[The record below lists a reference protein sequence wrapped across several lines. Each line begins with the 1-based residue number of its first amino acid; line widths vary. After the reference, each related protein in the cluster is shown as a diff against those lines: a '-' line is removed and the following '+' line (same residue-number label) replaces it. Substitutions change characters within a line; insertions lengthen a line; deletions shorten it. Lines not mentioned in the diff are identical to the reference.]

1 MMHRTRLFVLAA
13 AVAIGLTAVAG
24 GGTLR
29 AQSPEPNV
37 FVDPSLK
44 LDVTGANASALANE
58 RVSIAVRL
66 AGPSVSQQLAA
77 SQQPTA
83 KGGVT
88 PLAAPALTLMRAE
101 LKARQMPVKRA
112 IEAAGAD
119 VIDSLQT
126 ATNGFLVHA
135 RRADIAALAR
145 IPGVER
151 IERVPLMTVDLA
163 HSIPQIGATRVWQEL
178 GWDGTGTIV
187 AVIDTGTDYTH
198 KDFGGPGT
206 EEAYTSN
213 DPTIIESGTFPTAK
227 VIGGVDLVGEIYS
240 ASCQPGP
247 GITCTADPQPDDD
260 PLDAANVAHGTHVA
274 GIVGGMGIDGTD
286 LGPGAAPGTKIVSI
300 KVFGDP
306 VNAPGDTSTDVV
318 MSAINW
324 ATEHNLGMPVD
335 GVNFQGKINVM
346 NLSLGS
352 SWGGESDIGN
362 ETVDA
367 AVEAGITVVMSGGNA
382 GNFPMIVGSN
392 GTAEHALS
400 VASSIPAGQNG
411 YYITAEWTEGGM
423 AKKSEPDAVELSAG
437 WLPSLAEV
445 GKKTAPL
452 AWYGKA
458 CNDAAGAAVPPV
470 QDVREKFA
478 LVERGDCTGSI
489 KAINAAAF
497 GAVGIIV
504 FTNANPKA
512 SLGCDPCDGL
522 PDIPGV
528 MIDRDPGLALM
539 NLLLGG
545 TAVMGT
551 LDPANQYSLADVVS
565 GFSSRGPSRGQ
576 LAIKPQITG
585 PGSSIVS
592 ALAGSGDGSVAF
604 SGTSMSGPT
613 VAGVA
618 ALLWQ
623 RNNAQKLGLGPLDIA
638 ALAMNYSGQVIVENK
653 SKTDPVGV
661 LSGIP
666 RQGAGRVEA
675 FKSAVGNTL
684 LRSDDG
690 IAELNFAMPQVTES
704 QMRIE
709 KKFNVK
715 NLGAAAKKY
724 KLSNKF
730 VHADDVNMGVGLS
743 FTPAEFTVAP
753 GEDTDVTVTAVV
765 NASRLREWDLR
776 SAEILW
782 DEGKLARLEID
793 GWVYVTE
800 VDASGAPVAT
810 GDLASMPFYVL
821 PRPQACVEARPPE
834 AFRLAAQGDMV
845 DQSWVNP
852 CPHEGLSVPLM
863 LGGEDP
869 AESATDPSWP
879 PKIDI
884 QAIGTTYGLADPADP
899 ASPTVLNFAT
909 AVRGATHLPLD
920 TMVRIYMDYNKD
932 GKYDEVIFNVMGD
945 LLGLQGAQF
954 MFVTVHS
961 GLLPDGITPDLSTLS
976 GTAYFQPYDIT
987 DQTSLLTVDASE
999 LNNGTFNLA
1008 SGTAAFNFGVRV
1020 DDNVD
1025 DYAVTDTFL
1034 GYDLAPDGM
1043 FDNKPRTFS
1052 WSQTVAEC
1060 VHLLTDGNQDTGI
1073 LGDASIR
1080 VPANAMNVAPFKLK
1094 LVCAPPTGGADAGV
1108 MFLNMANAQ
1117 GTGAG
1122 FNVRHG
1128 RIGDEAKPAGI
1139 YLPIVLMNHAFNP
1152 ETTAVMGAVGEGG
1165 TAGTVT
1171 LTQRGTK
1178 LVVALDL
1185 PGASTDA
1192 PHPAHIH
1199 TGSCAA
1205 PGGIYK
1211 DLSPVENGISVTW
1224 LDGVTLAEVLDG
1236 THYVNVH
1243 KSAAEMGVAISC
1255 GDLPKP

>member
-1 MMHRTRLFVLAA
+1 MHRTRLFVLAT
-13 AVAIGLTAVAG
+13 AVAIGLTALAG
-24 GGTLR
+24 GGALQ

-44 LDVTGANASALANE
+44 LDTAGADASALAEE

-66 AGPSVSQQLAA
+66 SGPSVSQQYAA
-77 SQQPTA
+77 SKLPTA
-83 KGGVT
+83 RGSA

-112 IEAAGAD
+112 IEAAGAK

-135 RRADIAALAR
+135 KRSDIPALAR

-163 HSIPQIGATRVWQEL
+163 HSIPQIGATRVWQDL

-206 EEAYTSN
+206 QEAFDLN
-213 DPTIIESGTFPTAK
+213 DPTIIEAGTFPTAK

-247 GITCTADPQPDDD
+247 GVTCSAEPQPDDD
-260 PLDAANVAHGTHVA
+260 PLDAANVAHGTHVS
-274 GIVGGMGIDGTD
+274 GIVGGLGIPGTD
-286 LGPGAAPGTKIVSI
+286 LGPGAAPGTKIVAI

-306 VNAPGDTSTDVV
+306 VGAPGDTSTDVV

-335 GVNFQGKINVM
+335 GVDFDGKINVM

-352 SWGGESDIGN
+352 AWGGEGDIGN

-367 AVEAGITVVMSGGNA
+367 AIEAGITVVMSAGNA

-392 GTAEHALS
+392 STAEHALS

-411 YYITAEWTEGGM
+411 YYITADWTEGGM
-423 AKKSEPDAVELSAG
+423 AKKAEPDAVELSAG

-458 CNDAAGAAVPPV
+458 CNDAAGVAVPPV

-478 LVERGDCTGSI
+478 LVERGECTGSI
-489 KAINAAAF
+489 KAINAAAY

-512 SLGCDPCDGL
+512 SLGCDPCEGV

-528 MIDRDPGLALM
+528 MIDRQPGLDLM

-545 TAVMGT
+545 TAVTAT
-551 LDPANQYSLADVVS
+551 LDPANTYSLADVVS

-623 RNNAQKLGLGPLDIA
+623 RNNAQKLGLDPLDIA
-638 ALAMNYSGQVIVENK
+638 ALAMNYSQQVIVNNK
-653 SKTDPVGV
+653 SKMDPVGI
-661 LSGIP
+661 LSGVP

-675 FKSAVGNTL
+675 FRSAVGNTL
-684 LRSDDG
+684 LRSGDG
-690 IAELNFAMPQVTES
+690 IAELNFAMPQVTET

-709 KKFNVK
+709 RKFNVR
-715 NLGAAAKKY
+715 NLGAVAKKY
-724 KLSNKF
+724 KLDSKF
-730 VHADDVNMGVGLS
+730 VYPDDANMGVGLT
-743 FTPAEFTVAP
+743 FTPAEFSVEP
-753 GEDTDVTVTAVV
+753 GKDLDVTVTAVV
-765 NASRLREWDLR
+765 NSSKLRAWDMR

-782 DEGKLARLEID
+782 DEAKLARLEID
-793 GWVYVTE
+793 GWVSVTE
-800 VDASGAPVAT
+800 VDASGAPVAD
-810 GDLASMPFYVL
+810 GDVASLPFYVL
-821 PRPQACVEARPPE
+821 PRPQACVEARPTE

-845 DQSWVNP
+845 DQGWANP
-852 CPHEGLSVPLM
+852 CPNEGISAPLM

-869 AESATDPSWP
+869 AESAVDPTWP

-884 QAIGTTYGLADPADP
+884 QAIGTAYGPADPADP
-899 ASPTVLNFAT
+899 ASPTVLTFAT
-909 AVRGATHLPLD
+909 AIRGATHLPLD
-920 TMVRIYMDYNKD
+920 TWVRIYMDYNKD

-945 LLGLQGAQF
+945 QLGLQGAQL

-961 GLLPDGITPDLSTLS
+961 GLMPDGITPDLSTLS

-999 LNNGTFNLA
+999 LNNGTFNLT
-1008 SGTAAFNFGVRV
+1008 SGTASFNFAVRV

-1043 FDNKPRTFS
+1043 FDKSPDQFT
-1052 WSQTVAEC
+1052 WSQTIAEC
-1060 VHLLTDGNQDTGI
+1060 IHLLTDGNQDTGI
-1073 LGDASIR
+1073 LGNASIR
-1080 VPANAMNVAPFKLK
+1080 IPAGATNVNPFKLK
-1094 LVCAPPTGGADAGV
+1094 LMCTPPTGGADAGV

-1117 GTGAG
+1117 GTEAG
-1122 FNVRHG
+1122 FNIRHG
-1128 RIGDEAKPAGI
+1128 RIGDEAKPDGI

-1152 ETTAVMGAVGEGG
+1152 TTTAVMAAVGEGG
-1165 TAGTVT
+1165 TAGTAT
-1171 LTQRGTK
+1171 LTQRGPK
-1178 LVVALDL
+1178 LEVVLDL
-1185 PGASTDA
+1185 PGATTDA

-1199 TGSCAA
+1199 NGSCAA

-1211 DLSPVENGISVTW
+1211 DLTAVENGKSTTL
-1224 LDGVTLAEVLDG
+1224 LDGVTLAEVTGGL
-1236 THYVNVH
+1236 HYVNVH
-1243 KSAAEMGVAISC
+1243 KSAAELGVSISC
-1255 GDLPKP
+1255 GDLTMAP